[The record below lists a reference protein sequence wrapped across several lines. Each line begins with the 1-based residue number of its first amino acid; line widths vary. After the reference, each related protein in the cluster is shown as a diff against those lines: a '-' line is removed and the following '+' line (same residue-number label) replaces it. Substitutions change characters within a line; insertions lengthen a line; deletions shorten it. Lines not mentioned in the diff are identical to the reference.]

1 MLCYMMNQNVQGQGN
16 VIKETTNKVFIVGA
30 LVKNGL
36 EVINEG
42 EENEAISETLR
53 RRKIQEEYNLK
64 HGIVPHTIIK
74 EIREIVSNDI
84 ADVKKDKGNIKRSKK
99 EQQEIIAKIEKEMK
113 EAAKALDFERAMEL
127 RDILFEL
134 KSE

>member
-1 MLCYMMNQNVQGQGN
+1 MYADNMIEAMS
-16 VIKETTNKVFIVGA
+16 
-30 LVKNGL
+30 
-36 EVINEG
+36 
-42 EENEAISETLR
+42 EAISETLR
-53 RRKIQEEYNLK
+53 RRKIQEDYNLK

-74 EIREIVSNDI
+74 EIREIVSNDVT
-84 ADVKKDKGNIKRSKK
+84 DVKKDKGNVKRSKK
-99 EQQEIIAKIEKEMK
+99 EQQEIIAKIETEMK